1 MNENKYKVDLRLVW
15 HGADETPAPQREI
28 LVETY
33 YCTRIDDEK
42 TVVFESL
49 YTPDQKEMDATRD
62 FCKLYRIIQWCYLD
76 DIYYRIE
83 P

>member
-15 HGADETPAPQREI
+15 HGADETPEPNREI
-28 LVETY
+28 LAETY
-33 YCTRIDDEK
+33 YRTRIDDEQ

-49 YTPDQKEMDATRD
+49 YTPNKKEMEAAFD
-62 FCKLYRIIQWCYLD
+62 FCKSYNIIQWCYLD
-76 DIYYRIE
+76 DIYYRVE

>member
-28 LVETY
+28 LIEAWYPIRV
-33 YCTRIDDEK
+33 DDEK
-42 TVVFESL
+42 TVIFESL
-49 YTPDQKEMDATRD
+49 YTPTQREMDATPD
-62 FCKLYRIIQWCYLD
+62 FCKRYHIIQWCYLD